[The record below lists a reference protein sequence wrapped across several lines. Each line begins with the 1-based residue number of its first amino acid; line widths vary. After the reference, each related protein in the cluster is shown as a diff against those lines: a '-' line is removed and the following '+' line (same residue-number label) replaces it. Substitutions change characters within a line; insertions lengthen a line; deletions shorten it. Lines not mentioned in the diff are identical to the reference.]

1 MNKSCSKIPN
11 EESKLLEKEET
22 KLSEKVKKNENVVYL
37 KKEGSKMFFYL
48 FIVTLLLF
56 VDYASKVSTV
66 DEALQKRKDTYAYKL
81 SVGVRGVFDWV
92 GGIFS
97 PNEDGVEAANTLLQQ
112 EWEPDGHFDPKC
124 DGKKCESGKKCPD
137 GTDCD
142 SDCQEGDCN
151 KLD

>member
-11 EESKLLEKEET
+11 EESKFLEKEET

-37 KKEGSKMFFYL
+37 KKEGSKMFWPVL

-56 VDYASKVSTV
+56 VDYTAKVSTV
-66 DEALQKRKDTYAYKL
+66 EEALEKRQDTYAYKL
-81 SVGVRGVFDWV
+81 RVGVRNTVNWV
-92 GGIFS
+92 SGFFAS
-97 PNEDGVEAANTLLQQ
+97 DDSVEAANTLLQQ